1 MTAEPGVVF
10 DAFHPA
16 HRANP
21 YPRYAIIREHTP
33 LFPLRP
39 GIHLATRYA
48 EVSAVLSDPE
58 WGHGYDD
65 GINPFRPGVAPD
77 DVPGGIVRMDPPQH
91 TRVRALVNRPFTPR
105 NTESMRPAVRRR
117 VDELLDRA
125 VETGEVDL
133 MEAFARPVPFSIM
146 ADLLGI
152 PRADYRQ
159 VMDLSL
165 ALVRGTDP
173 DILQTPEQ
181 LALRDKAKA
190 EFETYFADMIA
201 ARRKEPR
208 DDMFTH
214 LAQVLDAGQATDME
228 TRGLCVALLI
238 GGYETSTDLIG
249 KGVLTLLNNP
259 GQLALW
265 RDRPDLAG
273 AAADELIRYE
283 PPILLTHRVALTEK
297 ELAGHTFAR
306 DEGVVVVLASAN
318 RDPAAYPDPDRFDI
332 TRFAADPPPPRA
344 MSYGGGVHFCLGAP
358 LGRIIVEY
366 ALDALVRRAPDLAP
380 AGEPV
385 WRDTV
390 AFHGLDHLPVRL
402 RP

>member
-1 MTAEPGVVF
+1 MTAEPEVVF

-21 YPRYAIIREHTP
+21 YPRYAIIRDHTA

-48 EVSAVLSDPE
+48 EVSAVLSDPD

-65 GINPFRPGVAPD
+65 GINPFRPGVNAD
-77 DVPGGIVRMDPPQH
+77 DVPGGIVKMDPPQH

-105 NTESMRPAVRRR
+105 NTEDMRPYVRRR
-117 VDELLDRA
+117 VDELLDEA
-125 VETGEVDL
+125 IAAGEVDL

-152 PRADYRQ
+152 PREDYGQ
-159 VMDLSL
+159 VMDWSM

-190 EFETYFADMIA
+190 EFETYFADMVSLRA
-201 ARRKEPR
+201 GQPR
-208 DDMFTH
+208 DDLFTH
-214 LAQVLDAGQATDME
+214 LAQALESGAATDIE
-228 TRGLCVALLI
+228 IRGLCVALLI

-249 KGVLTLLNNP
+249 KGVVTLLEHP
-259 GQLALW
+259 DQLALW
-265 RDRPDLAG
+265 RERPELAG
-273 AAADELIRYE
+273 PGADEVIRYE
-283 PPILLTHRVALTEK
+283 PPILLTHRVALAEK
-297 ELAGHTFAR
+297 ELAGRTFAR
-306 DEGVVVVLASAN
+306 GEGVVVVLASAN
-318 RDPAAYPDPDRFDI
+318 RDPAAYPDPERFDI
-332 TRFAADPPPPRA
+332 TRFAASPAPPRA
-344 MSYGGGVHFCLGAP
+344 MSYGGGPHFCLGAP
-358 LGRIIVEY
+358 LGKIIVEY
-366 ALDALVRRAPDLAP
+366 ALDALVRRAPELAL

-390 AFHGLDHLPVRL
+390 AFHGFDSLPVRL
-402 RP
+402 R